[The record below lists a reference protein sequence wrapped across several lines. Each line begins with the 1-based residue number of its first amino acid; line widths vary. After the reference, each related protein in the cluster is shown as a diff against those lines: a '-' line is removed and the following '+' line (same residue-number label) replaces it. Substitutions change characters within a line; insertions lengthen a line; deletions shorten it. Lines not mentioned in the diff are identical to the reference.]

1 MKKKSYLNKQIPSKQ
16 MDNFDNTKYNS
27 DTNFFSNNI
36 FNSNPFDEKEEKS
49 LNLEKNMFIFI
60 DDNKDNNEKEKNEFL
75 NKKVKREQEEEININ
90 INNKEDTDNN
100 DKVNENLTNLA
111 QEKKRFGRK
120 NDNDTQKGKHNKRSD
135 DNIINKI
142 KGYFLNTFLR
152 KYIQKHAINH
162 SIEIKKLPNIFISNL
177 KKSLN
182 ERLFHMKISDILDEQ
197 EISSKYST

>member
-1 MKKKSYLNKQIPSKQ
+1 MFSNYLQDSFYEYENDSYKSYNLFIYPDEEEKLFKQIDSSKQ

-36 FNSNPFDEKEEKS
+36 FTSNPFDEKEEKP
-49 LNLEKNMFIFI
+49 LNNIEENMIFFI
-60 DDNKDNNEKEKNEFL
+60 DDNKDNNEKEENEFL
-75 NKKVKREQEEEININ
+75 NKKVKREKEEEININ

-100 DKVNENLTNLA
+100 GKVNENLTNLA

-162 SIEIKKLPNIFISNL
+162 SITNV
-177 KKSLN
+177 
-182 ERLFHMKISDILDEQ
+182 
-197 EISSKYST
+197 